1 MAKTNKM
8 KMVHQDKKEN
18 KILADLETQLIAA
31 TAEQEKRLAGSK
43 EHLLHNLEV
52 AAEKYLTVNGY
63 MQVRT
68 TIDVALFGQPVHEDV
83 NLNAL
88 ARNLAAKMS
97 AKITEVAERI
107 RNTDV
112 MEIGDDTVGDLL
124 DKSFVFG
131 EPTLNDVVMQLLTVQ
146 LLQNM
151 GDSIDDIVQFRG
163 GTQDGIERITEE
175 IAKHAES
182 TEE

>member
-8 KMVHQDKKEN
+8 KMVHKDKIEN
-18 KILADLETQLIAA
+18 KIVADLEAQLVAA
-31 TAEQEKRLAGSK
+31 TAEQEKRLAQSK
-43 EHLLHNLEV
+43 EHLLRNLEV

-68 TIDVALFGQPVHEDV
+68 TIDVAMFGQTVHEDV

-88 ARNLAAKMS
+88 ARFLAAEMS

-107 RNTDV
+107 KNTDV
-112 MEIGDDTVGDLL
+112 MEISDDTVGYLL
-124 DKSFVFG
+124 DKSFVYG

-163 GTQDGIERITEE
+163 GTQEGIELINEE
-175 IAKHAES
+175 IAKHAEA
-182 TEE
+182 TKE